1 MQGWRGLAILAAL
14 LPGPAGVANAEREAV
29 LKQVDLP
36 HTYYWRELYIPQ
48 LTTGPS
54 SAVFTPDG
62 KALIYSMGGSLWRQT
77 IGFDEAVE
85 LTHPIGAYDY
95 QPDVSPDGRSVVFSR
110 YNGAGLELWRL
121 DLGTGGEQ
129 RLTSGD
135 AVNVE
140 PRLSPDGKRIAWVST
155 QGTGHFNLFI
165 ADIGPDGLRNARPL
179 LGERQSKIS
188 RYYYSTYDHALN
200 PSWTPDGK
208 RILYVTNNEVAW
220 GTGDIWSVAADHP
233 SDRRKI
239 LSEETSWSARPEMSP
254 DSKQVLFAS
263 YHGRQWRQLWLT
275 TPDGV
280 APLPL
285 TFGDF
290 DLSSARWSPDGE
302 RVAYVSNEG
311 GNTSL
316 AVREFIGGATTKI
329 VAKTRHYKSTQARL
343 TLDIRDEQGRSVP
356 ARVAVLGSDRRAA
369 APTSSWMHA
378 DDGFDRALQ
387 ASETHYFHCP
397 SRCSLEAP
405 AGDTAIWVQHGFR
418 YLPWRQTVK
427 LAAGENRAVP
437 VKLHLNDLPSSFGR
451 WRSADLHVHMNYGGA
466 YRNTPEHLAKQTQ
479 AEDLDA
485 IYNVIVNKEE
495 RVPDIG
501 YFRGTPD
508 PAGSAE
514 TLIMHSQEFHT
525 SYWGHLGLL
534 HLSDHMLTPDFS
546 AYQHT
551 ALASPYP
558 FNGVVADLAHAQGAL
573 VGYVH
578 PFDWVIDP
586 PKEESLSNELPADVI
601 NGKVDYIEIV
611 GFADHKSTAEIWYRL
626 LNLGFRLPAGAGTDA
641 MANYASLRGPVGMNR
656 VFLDTGGELSPAA
669 LRKALKE
676 GRTFASNGPL
686 LGLEVEGK
694 HPGDTVGRKTAG
706 KLRFRIALRSP
717 VAVDHLEL
725 VQNGRVVKAFALK
738 GDRRNFDAAGELQV
752 DTGGWLVL
760 RAWNDGSDPQV
771 LDLYPYATTS
781 PIYLDLPGGPS
792 SVPSDADYFAAWLDR
807 VVADAGSRADYR
819 NDRERNATL
828 DYLRNARDR
837 FRSMSH

>member
-1 MQGWRGLAILAAL
+1 
-14 LPGPAGVANAEREAV
+14 
-29 LKQVDLP
+29 
-36 HTYYWRELYIPQ
+36 
-48 LTTGPS
+48 
-54 SAVFTPDG
+54 
-62 KALIYSMGGSLWRQT
+62 
-77 IGFDEAVE
+77 
-85 LTHPIGAYDY
+85 
-95 QPDVSPDGRSVVFSR
+95 
-110 YNGAGLELWRL
+110 
-121 DLGTGGEQ
+121 
-129 RLTSGD
+129 
-135 AVNVE
+135 
-140 PRLSPDGKRIAWVST
+140 
-155 QGTGHFNLFI
+155 
-165 ADIGPDGLRNARPL
+165 
-179 LGERQSKIS
+179 
-188 RYYYSTYDHALN
+188 
-200 PSWTPDGK
+200 
-208 RILYVTNNEVAW
+208 
-220 GTGDIWSVAADHP
+220 
-233 SDRRKI
+233 
-239 LSEETSWSARPEMSP
+239 
-254 DSKQVLFAS
+254 
-263 YHGRQWRQLWLT
+263 
-275 TPDGV
+275 
-280 APLPL
+280 
-285 TFGDF
+285 
-290 DLSSARWSPDGE
+290 
-302 RVAYVSNEG
+302 
-311 GNTSL
+311 
-316 AVREFIGGATTKI
+316 
-329 VAKTRHYKSTQARL
+329 
-343 TLDIRDEQGRSVP
+343 
-356 ARVAVLGSDRRAA
+356 
-369 APTSSWMHA
+369 
-378 DDGFDRALQ
+378 
-387 ASETHYFHCP
+387 
-397 SRCSLEAP
+397 
-405 AGDTAIWVQHGFR
+405 
-418 YLPWRQTVK
+418 
-427 LAAGENRAVP
+427 
-437 VKLHLNDLPSSFGR
+437 
-451 WRSADLHVHMNYGGA
+451 MNYGGA

-586 PKEESLSNELPADVI
+586 PKEKSLSNELPADVI

-738 GDRRNFDAAGELQV
+738 GDRRNVDTAGELQV

>member
-1 MQGWRGLAILAAL
+1 
-14 LPGPAGVANAEREAV
+14 
-29 LKQVDLP
+29 
-36 HTYYWRELYIPQ
+36 
-48 LTTGPS
+48 
-54 SAVFTPDG
+54 
-62 KALIYSMGGSLWRQT
+62 
-77 IGFDEAVE
+77 
-85 LTHPIGAYDY
+85 
-95 QPDVSPDGRSVVFSR
+95 
-110 YNGAGLELWRL
+110 
-121 DLGTGGEQ
+121 
-129 RLTSGD
+129 
-135 AVNVE
+135 
-140 PRLSPDGKRIAWVST
+140 
-155 QGTGHFNLFI
+155 
-165 ADIGPDGLRNARPL
+165 
-179 LGERQSKIS
+179 
-188 RYYYSTYDHALN
+188 
-200 PSWTPDGK
+200 
-208 RILYVTNNEVAW
+208 
-220 GTGDIWSVAADHP
+220 
-233 SDRRKI
+233 
-239 LSEETSWSARPEMSP
+239 
-254 DSKQVLFAS
+254 
-263 YHGRQWRQLWLT
+263 
-275 TPDGV
+275 
-280 APLPL
+280 
-285 TFGDF
+285 
-290 DLSSARWSPDGE
+290 
-302 RVAYVSNEG
+302 
-311 GNTSL
+311 
-316 AVREFIGGATTKI
+316 
-329 VAKTRHYKSTQARL
+329 
-343 TLDIRDEQGRSVP
+343 
-356 ARVAVLGSDRRAA
+356 
-369 APTSSWMHA
+369 
-378 DDGFDRALQ
+378 
-387 ASETHYFHCP
+387 
-397 SRCSLEAP
+397 LEAP

-508 PAGSAE
+508 PTGSAE

-586 PKEESLSNELPADVI
+586 PKEKSLSNELPADVI

-686 LGLEVEGK
+686 LGLEVDGK

-837 FRSMSH
+837 FRSRSH

>member
-1 MQGWRGLAILAAL
+1 
-14 LPGPAGVANAEREAV
+14 
-29 LKQVDLP
+29 
-36 HTYYWRELYIPQ
+36 
-48 LTTGPS
+48 
-54 SAVFTPDG
+54 
-62 KALIYSMGGSLWRQT
+62 
-77 IGFDEAVE
+77 
-85 LTHPIGAYDY
+85 
-95 QPDVSPDGRSVVFSR
+95 
-110 YNGAGLELWRL
+110 
-121 DLGTGGEQ
+121 
-129 RLTSGD
+129 
-135 AVNVE
+135 
-140 PRLSPDGKRIAWVST
+140 
-155 QGTGHFNLFI
+155 
-165 ADIGPDGLRNARPL
+165 
-179 LGERQSKIS
+179 
-188 RYYYSTYDHALN
+188 
-200 PSWTPDGK
+200 
-208 RILYVTNNEVAW
+208 
-220 GTGDIWSVAADHP
+220 
-233 SDRRKI
+233 
-239 LSEETSWSARPEMSP
+239 
-254 DSKQVLFAS
+254 
-263 YHGRQWRQLWLT
+263 
-275 TPDGV
+275 
-280 APLPL
+280 
-285 TFGDF
+285 
-290 DLSSARWSPDGE
+290 
-302 RVAYVSNEG
+302 
-311 GNTSL
+311 
-316 AVREFIGGATTKI
+316 
-329 VAKTRHYKSTQARL
+329 
-343 TLDIRDEQGRSVP
+343 
-356 ARVAVLGSDRRAA
+356 
-369 APTSSWMHA
+369 
-378 DDGFDRALQ
+378 
-387 ASETHYFHCP
+387 
-397 SRCSLEAP
+397 
-405 AGDTAIWVQHGFR
+405 
-418 YLPWRQTVK
+418 
-427 LAAGENRAVP
+427 
-437 VKLHLNDLPSSFGR
+437 
-451 WRSADLHVHMNYGGA
+451 
-466 YRNTPEHLAKQTQ
+466 
-479 AEDLDA
+479 
-485 IYNVIVNKEE
+485 
-495 RVPDIG
+495 
-501 YFRGTPD
+501 
-508 PAGSAE
+508 
-514 TLIMHSQEFHT
+514 MHSQEFHT
-525 SYWGHLGLL
+525 SYWGHLGLV

-738 GDRRNFDAAGELQV
+738 GDRRNFDTAGELQV

>member
-1 MQGWRGLAILAAL
+1 MLAAL
-14 LPGPAGVANAEREAV
+14 LLGLAGTAQAGREAV

-36 HTYYWRELYIPQ
+36 HSYYWRELYIPQ

-54 SAVFTPDG
+54 SLSFTPDG
-62 KALIYSMGGSLWRQT
+62 KSLVYSMAGSLWRQA
-77 IGFDEAVE
+77 IGSDEAVE
-85 LTHPIGAYDY
+85 LTHVRASYDY
-95 QPDVSPDGRSVVFSR
+95 QPDVARDGQSLVFSR
-110 YNGAGLELWRL
+110 YDGDAIELWRL
-121 DLGTGGEQ
+121 DLRTGREQ
-129 RLTSGD
+129 QVTSGK

-155 QGTGHFNLFI
+155 QGTGHFNLFV

-179 LGERQSKIS
+179 LGERQSRIS

-200 PSWTPDGK
+200 PSWTADGR

-220 GTGDIWSVAADHP
+220 GTGDIWSVAVDHP
-233 SDRRKI
+233 GDRRRV

-254 DSKQVLFAS
+254 DGKQVLFAS

-275 TPDGV
+275 TPEG
-280 APLPL
+280 APPLPL

-302 RVAYVSNEG
+302 RIAYVSNEG

-316 AVREFIGGATTKI
+316 AVRDFIGGARTEI
-329 VAKTRHYKSTQARL
+329 VAKSRRYKARQVRM
-343 TLDIRDEQGRSVP
+343 TMDVRDEQGRSVS
-356 ARVAVLGSDRRAA
+356 ARVAVLGSDGRAA
-369 APTSSWMHA
+369 APANSWMHA

-387 ASETHYFHCP
+387 SAETHYFHCQSP
-397 SRCSLEAP
+397 CTLEAP
-405 AGDTAIWVQHGFR
+405 AGETAIWVQRGFR
-418 YLPWRQTVK
+418 YLPWRRTVK
-427 LAAGENRAVP
+427 LEADTERTVA
-437 VKLHLNDLPSSFGR
+437 VKLQPNDLPASFGK

-466 YRNTPEHLAKQTQ
+466 YRNTPGILARQAS

-485 IYNVIVNKEE
+485 VYNLIVNKEE

-508 PAGSAE
+508 PASSGE

-534 HLSDHMLTPDFS
+534 HLSDHVLTPDFS

-558 FNGVVADLAHAQGAL
+558 HNGKVADMGHEQGAL

-586 PKEESLSNELPADVI
+586 AKEKSLTNELPADVI

-626 LNLGFRLPAGAGTDA
+626 LNLGFKLPAGAGTDA

-656 VFLDTGGELSPAA
+656 VFLDTGGTLNPSALKDA
-669 LRKALKE
+669 LRA

-686 LGLEVEGK
+686 LGLEVDGK
-694 HPGDTVGRKTAG
+694 HPGDTISRAHPGTVRY
-706 KLRFRIALRSP
+706 RIAYRSP

-725 VQNGRVVKAFALK
+725 VQNGKVLK
-738 GDRRNFDAAGELQV
+738 TFDLARDRRKLDAEGELKIE
-752 DTGGWLVL
+752 TGGWLLL
-760 RAWNDGSDPQV
+760 RAWNDGSDPEV

-781 PIYLDLPGGPS
+781 PIYLDLPGRPS
-792 SVPSDADYFAAWLDR
+792 SVPLDASYFVAWLGR
-807 VVADAGSRADYR
+807 VIGEAESRTDYR
-819 NDRERNATL
+819 NQRERTAIL
-828 DYLRNARDR
+828 DYLRVARTR
-837 FRSMSH
+837 YAQLAASK